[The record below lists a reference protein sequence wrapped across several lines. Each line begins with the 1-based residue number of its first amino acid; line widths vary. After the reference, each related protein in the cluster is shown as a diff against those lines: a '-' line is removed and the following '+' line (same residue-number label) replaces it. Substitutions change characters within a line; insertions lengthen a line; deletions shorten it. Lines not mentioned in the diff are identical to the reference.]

1 MANDM
6 LFTCVDQEHLH
17 TQQSGLVNVPGSW
30 QVKHQMTT
38 TLFCCHHKRGWWLIL
53 DCPRV
58 MNWLFLGH
66 SVFGL
71 IYFSCHLALSRFY
84 LFLSWFCYHVLI
96 KAWPNLH
103 LDVVVCVQTYIPLL
117 YVWRAST

>member
-38 TLFCCHHKRGWWLIL
+38 TLFCCIVS
-53 DCPRV
+53 P
-58 MNWLFLGH
+58 
-66 SVFGL
+66 
-71 IYFSCHLALSRFY
+71 
-84 LFLSWFCYHVLI
+84 
-96 KAWPNLH
+96 
-103 LDVVVCVQTYIPLL
+103 VVITNVVGG
-117 YVWRAST
+117 